1 MPPIR
6 RVRQHVNPLSSKY
19 ASPASAPDWA
29 GVFANPQLPLHLDI
43 GCAKGDFVREMAQ
56 QVQDWNF
63 LGLEIREPLV
73 ERALLRHEAAVKAG
87 ASRNLYF
94 IFCNAN
100 NSLKSVLAHYPGELQ
115 RVSIQFPDPWF
126 KKRHQKRRVVQP
138 ALVAVLAEL
147 MPAGA
152 WVWLQ
157 SDIEEVCV
165 EMCDRFDENS
175 SFARQGVAQEE
186 ADKEETDKEV
196 ADKKSIEWLP
206 ASPFPA
212 KTDRERVGIEKGL
225 PVYRAKYVRAYP

>member
-19 ASPASAPDWA
+19 ANPADAPEWER
-29 GVFANPQLPLHLDI
+29 VFADSQQPLHLDI
-43 GCAKGDFVREMAQ
+43 GCAKGDFVRGMAQ
-56 QVQDWNF
+56 QLPEWNF

-73 ERALLRHEAAVKAG
+73 ERALIRHEKAVLSG
-87 ASRNLYF
+87 ATRNLHF
-94 IFCNAN
+94 VFCNAN
-100 NSLKSVLAHYPGELQ
+100 NSLKPVLRDYPGKLE

-138 ALVAVLAEL
+138 ELVDTLAEI
-147 MPAGA
+147 MPVGG

-157 SDIEEVCV
+157 SDIEEVCA
-165 EMCDRFDENS
+165 EMCDRFNENPL
-175 SFARQGVAQEE
+175 FAREG
-186 ADKEETDKEV
+186 TD
-196 ADKKSIEWLP
+196 WLS

-225 PVYRAKYVRAYP
+225 PVYRAKYVRREK

>member
-19 ASPASAPDWA
+19 ANPASAPDWQT
-29 GVFANPQLPLHLDI
+29 VFEDPQRPLHLDI

-56 QVQDWNF
+56 QVPEWNF

-73 ERALLRHEAAVKAG
+73 ERALLRHEKAVQAG
-87 ASRNLYF
+87 AARNLHF

-100 NSLKSVLAHYPGELQ
+100 NSLKPVLSNYPGGLQ

-138 ALVAVLAEL
+138 ELVEVLAEL
-147 MPAGA
+147 MPADG

-157 SDIEEVCV
+157 SDIEEVCM
-165 EMCDRFDENS
+165 EMCDRFDE
-175 SFARQGVAQEE
+175 
-186 ADKEETDKEV
+186 
-196 ADKKSIEWLP
+196 
-206 ASPFPA
+206 SPFFTRESADWLSESPFLA
-212 KTDRERVGIEKGL
+212 QTDRERVGIEKGL
-225 PVYRAKYVRAYP
+225 PVYRAKYLVSQISSKQTT